1 MATENLTPEEQ
12 EEYEQGMAEAMYCTA
27 CQAFL
32 WQDCICE
39 DEEIDSF
46 QPKTYDEEDEE
57 WKNRH
62 DLEDDEDY

>member
-1 MATENLTPEEQ
+1 MTPEEQ

-27 CQAFL
+27 CQALL

-46 QPKTYDEEDEE
+46 QPRYDLD
-57 WKNRH
+57 
-62 DLEDDEDY
+62 EDD